1 MRQGNRRRALLP
13 ALAGGALLTAALW
26 QGLTVRKY
34 QLHTHKTA
42 APVRLALLSDLHAA
56 LYGPGQSRLLE
67 EIARQAPDAVVL
79 AGDFYDEGHGP
90 ENTDALLSAL
100 GAEYPCFYVT
110 GNHEGRVGG
119 LPALR
124 DKLAGWGV
132 TVLAGAGA
140 ALEVRGETLLICGVD
155 DPEICGE
162 AGWLEQL
169 SACRALTGDGTLAV
183 LLSHRPE
190 RTEYFRASGFDLVLA
205 GHAHGGQVRIPGLLN
220 GLAAPHQG
228 FFPDYAGGRYDLDGT
243 TLIVGRGLSRGLPP
257 RIFNPPELAVID
269 LLPGGAD

>member
-100 GAEYPCFYVT
+100 GAEYPCFFVR
-110 GNHEGRVGG
+110 GNHEGSAG
-119 LPALR
+119 PAEQLEK
-124 DKLAGWGV
+124 KLAGWGIS
-132 TVLAGAGA
+132 VLAGAG
-140 ALEVRGETLLICGVD
+140 ETVETGGGNLLICGVD
-155 DPEICGE
+155 DPGVCGE
-162 AGWLEQL
+162 AGWREQF
-169 SACRALTGDGTLAV
+169 SACRAL
-183 LLSHRPE
+183 
-190 RTEYFRASGFDLVLA
+190 A
-205 GHAHGGQVRIPGLLN
+205 GN
-220 GLAAPHQG
+220 G
-228 FFPDYAGGRYDLDGT
+228 
-243 TLIVGRGLSRGLPP
+243 
-257 RIFNPPELAVID
+257 
-269 LLPGGAD
+269 